1 MYGDREGERN
11 ILPKFIL
18 VYEKENYQ
26 GIKWDINI

>member
-1 MYGDREGERN
+1 MYGDMEGERN

-26 GIKWDINI
+26 GISGI